1 MHDFLIMRKNPLTI
15 IGLNNFPVELTATFI
30 NICSLVPLL
39 VASDEREEKVKT
51 SMTSILSIKM

>member
-1 MHDFLIMRKNPLTI
+1 MRKNPLTI

-39 VASDEREEKVKT
+39 VASDERQGKVKT
-51 SMTSILSIKM
+51 SMASILSKKMGK